1 MSLQYLNK
9 RAHLCLIAIVSM
21 MAFLGGVATSI
32 SPTVSAAAAPVAVAQ
47 TTTTSSAQV
56 LTSAELVDAINR
68 SRGYHPTMGLT
79 FHGRSRGSLAQAGP
93 QGGLTTRPTMIL
105 PGTKRLPLVL
115 TFKQTQKVKKMVTE
129 YAARGGLLTSAA
141 TAALCAV
148 LFIEATPIVSA
159 IAGATCGVLMG
170 WYWADIQDAMSKV
183 PVQDVKKTPAK
194 SMKCFVVTVNSWA
207 SFQWLTFSSG
217 TCPKGKRK

>member
-1 MSLQYLNK
+1 MSLQHLIK
-9 RAHLCLIAIVSM
+9 RAPRVLIPPVLA
-21 MAFLGGVATSI
+21 VALVAALLTM
-32 SPTVSAAAAPVAVAQ
+32 SPTTVTSAAPASADQ
-47 TTTTSSAQV
+47 STTSSAPA
-56 LTSAELVDAINR
+56 LTVAEIVNAINR

-93 QGGLTTRPTMIL
+93 QGGLTTRPTVFL
-105 PGTKRLPLVL
+105 PGTQRLPLVL

-148 LFIEATPIVSA
+148 LFIEATPIASA
-159 IAGATCGVLMG
+159 IAGATCGLLMG

>member
-1 MSLQYLNK
+1 MSLQHLIK
-9 RAHLCLIAIVSM
+9 RAPRVLIPLVLA
-21 MAFLGGVATSI
+21 VALVAALLTM
-32 SPTVSAAAAPVAVAQ
+32 SPTTVTSAAPASADQ
-47 TTTTSSAQV
+47 STTSSAPA
-56 LTSAELVDAINR
+56 LTVAEIVNAINR

-93 QGGLTTRPTMIL
+93 QGGLTTRPTVFL
-105 PGTKRLPLVL
+105 PGTQRLPLVL

-217 TCPKGKRK
+217 TCPRGKRK

>member
-1 MSLQYLNK
+1 MSLQHLIK
-9 RAHLCLIAIVSM
+9 RAPRVLIPLVLA
-21 MAFLGGVATSI
+21 VALVAALLTM
-32 SPTVSAAAAPVAVAQ
+32 SPTTVTSAAPASADQ
-47 TTTTSSAQV
+47 STTSSAPA
-56 LTSAELVDAINR
+56 LTVAEIVNAINR

-93 QGGLTTRPTMIL
+93 QGGLTTRPTVFL
-105 PGTKRLPLVL
+105 PGTQRLPLVL
-115 TFKQTQKVKKMVTE
+115 TFKQTQKVKKMVTD

-141 TAALCAV
+141 SAALCAV
-148 LFIEATPIVSA
+148 LFIEATPIASA
-159 IAGATCGVLMG
+159 IAGATCGLLMG

>member
-1 MSLQYLNK
+1 MSLQHLIK
-9 RAHLCLIAIVSM
+9 RAPRVLIPLVLA
-21 MAFLGGVATSI
+21 VALVAALLTM
-32 SPTVSAAAAPVAVAQ
+32 SPTTVTSAAPASADQ
-47 TTTTSSAQV
+47 STTSSAPA
-56 LTSAELVDAINR
+56 LTVAEIVNAINR

-93 QGGLTTRPTMIL
+93 QGGLTTRPTVFL
-105 PGTKRLPLVL
+105 PGTQRLPLVL
-115 TFKQTQKVKKMVTE
+115 TFKQTQKVKKMVTD

-141 TAALCAV
+141 SAALCAV

>member
-1 MSLQYLNK
+1 MSLQHLIK
-9 RAHLCLIAIVSM
+9 RAPRVLIPLVLA
-21 MAFLGGVATSI
+21 VALVAALLTM
-32 SPTVSAAAAPVAVAQ
+32 SPTAVTSAAPASADQ
-47 TTTTSSAQV
+47 STTSSAPA
-56 LTSAELVDAINR
+56 LTGAEIVDAINR

-93 QGGLTTRPTMIL
+93 QGGLTTRPTVFL
-105 PGTKRLPLVL
+105 PGTQRLPLVL
-115 TFKQTQKVKKMVTE
+115 TFKQTQKVKKMVTD

-141 TAALCAV
+141 SAALCAV
-148 LFIEATPIVSA
+148 LFIEATPIASA
-159 IAGATCGVLMG
+159 IAGATCGLLMG

>member
-1 MSLQYLNK
+1 MSLQHLIK
-9 RAHLCLIAIVSM
+9 RAPRVLIPLVLA
-21 MAFLGGVATSI
+21 VALVAALLTM
-32 SPTVSAAAAPVAVAQ
+32 SPTTVTSAAPASADQ
-47 TTTTSSAQV
+47 STTSSAPA
-56 LTSAELVDAINR
+56 LTVAEIVNAINR

-93 QGGLTTRPTMIL
+93 QGGLTTRPTVFL
-105 PGTKRLPLVL
+105 PGTQRLPLVL
-115 TFKQTQKVKKMVTE
+115 TFKQTQKVKKMVTD

-141 TAALCAV
+141 SAALCAV
-148 LFIEATPIVSA
+148 LFIEATPIASA
-159 IAGATCGVLMG
+159 IAGATCGLLMG

-207 SFQWLTFSSG
+207 SLQWLTFRSG
-217 TCPKGKRK
+217 TCPQGKRK

>member
-1 MSLQYLNK
+1 MSLQHLIK
-9 RAHLCLIAIVSM
+9 RAPRVLIPLVLA
-21 MAFLGGVATSI
+21 VALVAALLTM
-32 SPTVSAAAAPVAVAQ
+32 SPTTVTSAAPASADQ
-47 TTTTSSAQV
+47 STTSSAPA
-56 LTSAELVDAINR
+56 LTVAEIVNAINR

-93 QGGLTTRPTMIL
+93 QGGLTTRPTVFL
-105 PGTKRLPLVL
+105 PGTQRLPLVL
-115 TFKQTQKVKKMVTE
+115 TFKQTQKVKKMVTD

-141 TAALCAV
+141 SAALCAV
-148 LFIEATPIVSA
+148 LFIEATPIASA
-159 IAGATCGVLMG
+159 IAGATCGLLMG
-170 WYWADIQDAMSKV
+170 WYWADLQDAMSKV